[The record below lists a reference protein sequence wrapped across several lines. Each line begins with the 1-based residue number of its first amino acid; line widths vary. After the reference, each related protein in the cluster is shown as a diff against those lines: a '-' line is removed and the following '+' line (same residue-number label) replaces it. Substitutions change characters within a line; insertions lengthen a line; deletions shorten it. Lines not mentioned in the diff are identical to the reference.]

1 MPIENRQQSFAVKIN
16 NSTINVYVG
25 NILESAAEVIVS
37 SDNTHISMGGGLSG
51 LIHYAGGSSILV
63 DAHKKL
69 PANVGDVV
77 VSTAGALRQKFIFHC
92 MSMTYEEA
100 CTSYRH
106 NDENLRRYIIQH
118 SVERCF
124 TLLHALE
131 LTSIAFPCIGAG
143 SAGFKHEQVIQ
154 LIATTFVECLRKT
167 QKQLN
172 IELYLHDRFNQ
183 KSGDDFANLAR
194 LFQSTVAHALRDGV
208 MDNDALHQGQPL
220 FDMAMDHKVFISYSR
235 KDTLESQY
243 IKRVL
248 DDNNVKYWFDK
259 ERIYNGVNYKAAI
272 VEALDHADVVLF
284 LSSVN
289 ANASRNVLIEVE
301 YAIREGKYVIPIHLD
316 DSPYAS
322 TIRLDL
328 QNINYVTIQDV
339 RHNPSALVTSISYG
353 INRKNRG
360 GE

>member
-1 MPIENRQQSFAVKIN
+1 MPMENRQQCFAIKIN

-51 LIHYAGGSSILV
+51 LIHYAGGSSILI
-63 DAHKKL
+63 DARKKL

-100 CTSYRH
+100 RTPYRH
-106 NDENLRRYIIQH
+106 NDDNLRRYIIKH

-143 SAGFKHEQVIQ
+143 SAGFKHEEVVQ
-154 LIATTFVECLRKT
+154 LIATTFAECLKRT

-172 IELYLHDRFNQ
+172 IEIYLHDRFNQ
-183 KSGDDFANLAR
+183 KSGEDFANLAQ
-194 LFQSTVAHALRDGV
+194 LFQSTIAHTLRDGAA
-208 MDNDALHQGQPL
+208 DNDALYQGQQL
-220 FDMAMDHKVFISYSR
+220 CDKSMNHKVFISYSR
-235 KDTLESQY
+235 KDVSESQY
-243 IKRVL
+243 IKQVL
-248 DDNNVKYWFDK
+248 DGNNIKYWIDTDG
-259 ERIYNGVNYKAAI
+259 IYNGVNYKAAI
-272 VEALDHADVVLF
+272 VEALEHADVVLF

-289 ANASRNVLIEVE
+289 ANASRNVIIEVE
-301 YAIREGKYVIPIHLD
+301 YAIKQGKYVIPIHLD

-322 TIRLDL
+322 SIRLDL

-339 RHNPSALVTSISYG
+339 LHNASTLVTSISYG
-353 INRKNRG
+353 INRKK
-360 GE
+360 